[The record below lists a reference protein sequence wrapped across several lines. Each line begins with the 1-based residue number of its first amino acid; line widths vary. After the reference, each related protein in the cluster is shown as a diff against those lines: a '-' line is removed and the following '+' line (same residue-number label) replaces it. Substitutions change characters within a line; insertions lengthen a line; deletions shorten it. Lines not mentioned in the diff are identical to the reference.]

1 MTAHAFLALLGGLLV
16 LAFVADGAFNRLR
29 IPPVLVL
36 MACGFLLGPV
46 FKLFPTVAFLEVAP
60 HFGALAF
67 LLILFEGG
75 LDLHLPEVIH
85 RFASGTKL
93 ASLGFLISVLLAAGV
108 GLAFGWSLPSS
119 VLFGLVV
126 APISGAVVLPLAPRL
141 GLPQGLAT
149 VVVLEGALADV
160 FGVLGVSVALQF
172 VTGGGLAGLLALG
185 SLLAAAFSVLLAFV
199 VGLLWPRALRALRER
214 SYLDVLT
221 FGVALALWGV
231 VETLGASGALAVLA
245 FGLTLANEGEIL
257 RFLKLP
263 GEGVVELASDTASS
277 LHKFIAQLTFLV
289 RTFFFVFLGVVVQ
302 LHEASWLWFGVG
314 MVTMALLVLG
324 RRQVLS
330 LFARAGAVPMERADF
345 LTVWML
351 QPRGLVNAVL
361 AMEVT
366 HKLGGLDLL
375 PVVSIVIVVSNL
387 LVVLGLRGRQLANAL
402 ETGSAGRSF

>member
-1 MTAHAFLALLGGLLV
+1 MTSHAFLALLGGLLV
-16 LAFVADGAFNRLR
+16 LAFVAEGAFNRLR
-29 IPPVLVL
+29 LPPVLVL

-46 FKLFPTVAFLEVAP
+46 FKLFSAEAFLEVAP

-85 RFASGTKL
+85 RFPSGAKL
-93 ASLGFLISVLLAAGV
+93 ASLGFLVSALLAAGV
-108 GLAFGWSLPSS
+108 GLAFGWSLPAA

-141 GLPQGLAT
+141 GLPQSLTT

-172 VTGGGLAGLLALG
+172 LTGGGLAGLLALG
-185 SLLAAAFSVLLAFV
+185 SLAAAAFSVLLAVV
-199 VGLLWPRALRALRER
+199 VGLVWPRALRALREH
-214 SYLDVLT
+214 SYLDVLS

-245 FGLTLANEGEIL
+245 FGLTLANEREIL
-257 RFLKLP
+257 GLLKLP
-263 GEGVVELASDTASS
+263 GEGVVELAADTTSS
-277 LHKFIAQLTFLV
+277 LHRFIAQLTFLV

-302 LHEASWLWFGVG
+302 LHQANWVWFAVG
-314 MVTMALLVLG
+314 LVTMALLVLG
-324 RRQVLS
+324 RRL
-330 LFARAGAVPMERADF
+330 LLGGFARTGALPMEKADF

-351 QPRGLVNAVL
+351 QPRGLINAVL
-361 AMEVT
+361 AMEAT
-366 HKLGGLDLL
+366 HQLGGLDLL
-375 PVVSIVIVVSNL
+375 PVVSIVIVLSNL
-387 LVVLGLRGRQLANAL
+387 LVVLGLRGRRLASTA
-402 ETGSAGRSF
+402 

>member
-1 MTAHAFLALLGGLLV
+1 MTVHAFLALLGGLLV
-16 LAFVADGAFNRLR
+16 LAFVAEGAFNRLR

-46 FKLFPTVAFLEVAP
+46 FKLLPVAAFLEVAP

-85 RFASGTKL
+85 RFSSGARL
-93 ASLGFLISVLLAAGV
+93 ASFGFVMSAFFAAGV
-108 GLAFGWSLPSS
+108 GLAFGWPLASA

-172 VTGGGLAGLLALG
+172 FTGGGLAGLLALG
-185 SLLAAAFSVLLAFV
+185 SLAAAVFSVLLALG
-199 VGLLWPRALRALRER
+199 VGLVWPHALRALRER

-245 FGLTLANEGEIL
+245 FGLTLANEREIL
-257 RFLKLP
+257 GLLKLSE
-263 GEGVVELASDTASS
+263 EGVLELEADVTSS
-277 LHKFIAQLTFLV
+277 LHRFIGQLTFLV

-302 LHEASWLWFGVG
+302 LHKANWAWFAAAL
-314 MVTMALLVLG
+314 VTMALFVLG
-324 RRQVLS
+324 RGGILGR
-330 LFARAGAVPMERADF
+330 FARTGALPMEKADF
-345 LTVWML
+345 RTVWML

-361 AMEVT
+361 AMQAT

-375 PVVSIVIVVSNL
+375 PAVSIIIVVSNL
-387 LVVLGLRGRQLANAL
+387 LVVFGLRGRPLAN
-402 ETGSAGRSF
+402 SA

>member
-1 MTAHAFLALLGGLLV
+1 MTVHAFLALLGGLLV
-16 LAFVADGAFNRLR
+16 LAFVAEGAFNRLR
-29 IPPVLVL
+29 LPPVLVL

-46 FKLFPTVAFLEVAP
+46 FKLFPAAAFLQVAP

-85 RFASGTKL
+85 RFPAGAKL
-93 ASLGFLISVLLAAGV
+93 ASLGFLVATLLAAAV
-108 GLAFGWSLPSS
+108 VLAFGWSLPPA

-141 GLPQGLAT
+141 GLPQALTT

-160 FGVLGVSVALQF
+160 LGVLGVSMALQF
-172 VTGGGLAGLLALG
+172 FTGGGLAGLLALG
-185 SLLAAAFSVLLAFV
+185 SLAAAAFSVLLAVV
-199 VGLLWPRALRALRER
+199 VGLLWPRALRALREH

-231 VETLGASGALAVLA
+231 VESLGASGALAVLA
-245 FGLTLANEGEIL
+245 FGLALANEREIL
-257 RFLKLP
+257 TLLKLP
-263 GEGVVELASDTASS
+263 EEGVVELAPDITNS
-277 LHKFIAQLTFLV
+277 LHKFIGQLTFLV

-302 LHEASWLWFGVG
+302 LQEANWVWFGVG
-314 MVTMALLVLG
+314 LLTLAVLVLG
-324 RRQVLS
+324 RRQVLRG
-330 LFARAGAVPMERADF
+330 FTRAGALPMQKADF

-361 AMEVT
+361 AMEAA
-366 HKLGGLDLL
+366 HQLSGLNLL
-375 PVVSIVIVVSNL
+375 PVVSIIIVASNL
-387 LVVLGLRGRQLANAL
+387 LVVVGIRGRQLANA
-402 ETGSAGRSF
+402 G

>member
-1 MTAHAFLALLGGLLV
+1 MAVHAFLALLGGLLV
-16 LAFVADGAFNRLR
+16 LAFVAEGAFNRLR
-29 IPPVLVL
+29 VPPVLVL
-36 MACGFLLGPV
+36 MACGILLGPV
-46 FKLFPTVAFLEVAP
+46 LKLFPVAAFLEVAP

-85 RFASGTKL
+85 RFSSGAKL
-93 ASLGFLISVLLAAGV
+93 ASLGFLVAALAGTGV
-108 GLAFGWSLPSS
+108 GLAFGWSFPAA

-126 APISGAVVLPLAPRL
+126 APISGAVVLPLTPRL

-172 VTGGGLAGLLALG
+172 FTGGGLAGLLALG
-185 SLLAAAFSVLLAFV
+185 SLAAAAFSVLLAVV
-199 VGLLWPRALRALRER
+199 VGLSWPRALRALREK

-221 FGVALALWGV
+221 FGMALALWGV
-231 VETLGASGALAVLA
+231 VEALGASGALAVLA
-245 FGLTLANEGEIL
+245 FGLTLANEREIL
-257 RFLKLP
+257 GLLKLP
-263 GEGVVELASDTASS
+263 GEGVVELASDATSS
-277 LHKFIAQLTFLV
+277 LHKFIGQLTFLV

-302 LHEASWLWFGVG
+302 LHEANWVWFGVG
-314 MVTMALLVLG
+314 LVTMALLLAG
-324 RRQVLS
+324 RRQVLGGLARS
-330 LFARAGAVPMERADF
+330 GAFAMEKADF

-361 AMEVT
+361 AMEVSRQ
-366 HKLGGLDLL
+366 LGDFNLL

-387 LVVLGLRGRQLANAL
+387 LVVVGLRGRRLANPA
-402 ETGSAGRSF
+402 